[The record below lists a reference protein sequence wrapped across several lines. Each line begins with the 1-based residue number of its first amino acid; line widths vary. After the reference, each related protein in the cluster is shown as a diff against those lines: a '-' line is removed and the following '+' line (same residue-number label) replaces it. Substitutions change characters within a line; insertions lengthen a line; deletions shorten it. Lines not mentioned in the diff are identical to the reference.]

1 MRVSA
6 GADGQAAAM
15 GGDLVG
21 ATGTTTSAPTA
32 TTVTDTGATF
42 GTLTG
47 HMVVMGN
54 VYGVITSNTS
64 TVLTIDRWTQVTAP
78 GSSAASTP
86 STGTYVVLPGQ
97 APYWFMAL
105 TTDSTTPAL
114 TDTFLSGE
122 ITTTGGG
129 LVRRLCTYSHTTGSS
144 SYALAATFTAN
155 GTDILPV
162 TIAKIGIFNTLTG
175 GTGRMQ
181 FETLLA
187 TSATLSASGDQLT
200 VTDTV
205 SM

>member
-1 MRVSA
+1 MRTNG
-6 GADGQAAAM
+6 GADAQAAAM

-21 ATGTTTSAPTA
+21 ATGSTTTAPTSTTA
-32 TTVTDTGATF
+32 TDSGATF

-47 HMVVMGN
+47 HIVVMGN
-54 VYGVITSNTS
+54 VYGVITSNTA
-64 TVLTIDRWTQVTAP
+64 TVLTVDRWTQVTAP
-78 GSSAASTP
+78 GGSAASTP
-86 STGTYVVLPGQ
+86 SSGTYVVLPGQ

-105 TTDSTTPAL
+105 TADSTTPGA
-114 TDTFLSGE
+114 TDTGLSGE
-122 ITTTGGG
+122 ITTSGGG
-129 LVRRLCTYSHTTGSS
+129 LVRRLCTYSHTGGSS
-144 SYALAATFTAN
+144 SYALAATYTAN
-155 GTDILPV
+155 GTDVLPV

-175 GTGRMQ
+175 NTGRMQ